1 MTVETGS
8 FGDALRVWEEAL
20 SLTPADATLW
30 ELKVRPL
37 RDIKDRLV
45 SAVHDLS

>member
-1 MTVETGS
+1 MIVIKGS

-37 RDIKDRLV
+37 V
-45 SAVHDLS
+45 TSNTALSQQCMI